1 MTIHNIHEYSLTIM
15 FYHILKGMKISN
27 FNHPFKKCAVNII
40 YSQLI
45 TKIVYIFI
53 FFYIQN

>member
-45 TKIVYIFI
+45 T
-53 FFYIQN
+53 